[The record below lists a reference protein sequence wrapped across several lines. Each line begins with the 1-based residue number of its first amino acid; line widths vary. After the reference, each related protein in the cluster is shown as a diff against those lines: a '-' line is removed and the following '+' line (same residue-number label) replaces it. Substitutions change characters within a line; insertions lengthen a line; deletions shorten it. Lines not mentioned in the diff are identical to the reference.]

1 VTRRTLILAY
11 AAIVAL
17 AVIRVA
23 ATHRVFSATSD
34 EPVHLITGYDWLR
47 GDGYLADPSH
57 PPLARIMAA
66 LPLFLSHPEKPEGS
80 PQERADALM
89 YANGKYQHNV
99 ASARRPLL
107 LFVIIGVLA
116 TGLWTARYFGHAAGL
131 LAAAFFASLPPLL
144 GHAGLFTTDFALA
157 ALLPLAWLL
166 LERFLDR
173 PTSGR
178 ALAAGV
184 SIGLAAVAKFSFV
197 VFFPIGAAI
206 LIVWH
211 WRGGET
217 RTEVRATPAKVAIVV
232 IAAFFVV
239 WGMYRFQFT
248 TLKKSVNGIA
258 NVAEVFLPRS
268 MAKSGAWIDEHIP
281 LPAPLYVVG
290 VGMVQ
295 HHNARGHKAFL
306 LGNVRNVGWWYYF
319 PVVFFFKTPLP
330 FLALTLAGIVLVA
343 LRRRDALPFALIA
356 IAIMLSVL
364 PSRINIGVRHI
375 LPIYP
380 PLCALA
386 AYATIV
392 MWRNMSTRAG
402 TAALVAWLFAGVAFA
417 HPDYLAWFNE
427 AAGEHPEHIA
437 IDSNLDWGQDGL
449 RLVNATRTHHID
461 FLNAVFNGN
470 LMLHMFGVHAD
481 GAKSF
486 RPEPGWYAISL
497 TSFVLNPE
505 VARGGF
511 RWLDDY
517 KYEMVGKSIRLYYVP
532 KLPDLGPLPVTKAAA
547 TSDAAPATYTTAVDA
562 MATPRVVRS
571 AM

>member
-1 VTRRTLILAY
+1 
-11 AAIVAL
+11 
-17 AVIRVA
+17 
-23 ATHRVFSATSD
+23 
-34 EPVHLITGYDWLR
+34 
-47 GDGYLADPSH
+47 
-57 PPLARIMAA
+57 M
-66 LPLFLSHPEKPEGS
+66 
-80 PQERADALM
+80 
-89 YANGKYQHNV
+89 
-99 ASARRPLL
+99 
-107 LFVIIGVLA
+107 
-116 TGLWTARYFGHAAGL
+116 ARYF
-131 LAAAFFASLPPLL
+131 
-144 GHAGLFTTDFALA
+144 
-157 ALLPLAWLL
+157 LL
-166 LERFLDR
+166 LLVNN
-173 PTSGR
+173 PG
-178 ALAAGV
+178 
-184 SIGLAAVAKFSFV
+184 
-197 VFFPIGAAI
+197 
-206 LIVWH
+206 
-211 WRGGET
+211 
-217 RTEVRATPAKVAIVV
+217 EVRATPAKVAIVV

-248 TLKKSVNGIA
+248 TLKKSVNSIA
-258 NVAEVFLPRS
+258 NVAEVFLPSS
-268 MAKSGAWIDEHIP
+268 MAKSGAWVDEHIP

-295 HHNARGHKAFL
+295 HHTARGHKAFL
-306 LGNVRNVGWWYYF
+306 LGDVSNVGWWYYF

-330 FLALTLAGIVLVA
+330 FLVLTLAGIVLVA

-392 MWRNMSTRAG
+392 MWRNISTRAG
-402 TAALVAWLFAGVAFA
+402 TAALLAWLFAGVALA

-449 RLVNATRTHHID
+449 RLVKAVRTHHID

-470 LMLHMFGVHAD
+470 LMLHLFGVHAD

-532 KLPDLGPLPVTKAAA
+532 KLPDVGPLPVTKAAA